1 MAVPLHVHSW
11 YSLLEGGSSPQA
23 LLQRA
28 AACGYTALALT
39 DANNLYGAV
48 EFTEQAHRYGI
59 RPLLG
64 ACLRQQ
70 RTRCVALIGEPAGYR
85 SLCRILSRLLVSKAT
100 LGTRVGRKA
109 PSAEDGE
116 QERSAATSLVNLL
129 SENAAGLHILVDDR
143 VLAERLR
150 DAFGSRLWLEIVRP
164 A

>member
-11 YSLLEGGSSPQA
+11 YSLLEGVSSPQA

-48 EFTEQAHRYGI
+48 EFTEQAHRHGI

-70 RTRCVALIGEPAGYR
+70 RTRCVALIAEQAGYR
-85 SLCRILSRLLVSKAT
+85 SLCRILSRLHLAGPT
-100 LGTRVGRKA
+100 ALA
-109 PSAEDGE
+109 D
-116 QERSAATSLVNLL
+116 LL
-129 SENAAGLHILVDDR
+129 SDNAHGLHVLVD
-143 VLAERLR
+143 
-150 DAFGSRLWLEIVRP
+150 
-164 A
+164 